1 MALVYNPV
9 TGRMEETAAGR
20 PAVPPVGIG
29 LTPEQQAAQR
39 RAQQQQAMAERL
51 VQTRTGLA
59 SALGQAA
66 DTVQGAYGTVLNAA
80 TAVPRTAL
88 GVATGEIP
96 VTFDNRL
103 PGQDT
108 RDRIRADLQSA
119 QNARWVENNPQAV
132 EQAQGFG
139 LGVAQRAVAHGLQ
152 PPGGYPGISTP
163 TAPPGV
169 TTPTAPPEVGSD
181 QTPAAPSM
189 DAPAYNRGRTP
200 TGPEAPIYQPQE
212 RGNYNMYNTDQTAL
226 AARAAQTS
234 GINFGFGV
242 GGAPTA
248 GEYLATMQARDAQE
262 ARAAQQRR
270 AAAQDRLDMLNLRDR
285 LESDNPFVRR
295 AARLEME
302 GLNQR
307 MGLGITEAGATDRQV
322 MQGDTSRDVAGI
334 QGRFGLAQAD
344 LSNAGALQR
353 TQLEVDQRAQQVAD
367 MLAQDQA
374 QFEASPD
381 NRRGALVTAL
391 VQAMLEAGDTQGA
404 ISALYGTQPAAPA
417 RPETKILQGPTGEA
431 IGVVVNG
438 IPRPFTPE
446 EIAEL
451 VAAQQMIRPPA
462 R

>member
-9 TGRMEETAAGR
+9 TGRMEEVAAVPAATT
-20 PAVPPVGIG
+20 PAVPVGVG
-29 LTPEQQAAQR
+29 LTPEQQQ
-39 RAQQQQAMAERL
+39 AQQRARQQRAMAERL

-96 VTFDNRL
+96 VTFDDRL

-119 QNARWVENNPQAV
+119 QNARWVENNPQAA
-132 EQAQGFG
+132 EQARGFG
-139 LGVAQRAVAHGLQ
+139 LGVAQRAVAQGLQ

-163 TAPPGV
+163 TAPPELG
-169 TTPTAPPEVGSD
+169 PD
-181 QTPAAPSM
+181 QTPAPPSV

-226 AARAAQTS
+226 AARAAPTS

-248 GEYLATMQARDAQE
+248 SEYLAQMAQQDAAE
-262 ARAAQQRR
+262 ARATQQRR
-270 AAAQDRLDMLNLRDR
+270 AEAQAGVERIGIRNRM
-285 LESDNPFVRR
+285 ESDDPFVRR
-295 AARLEME
+295 AARAELDALEGRL
-302 GLNQR
+302 GLAT
-307 MGLGITEAGATDRQV
+307 TERGATERQQ
-322 MQGDTSRDVAGI
+322 MQGAASRDVAGI

-353 TQLEVDQRAQQVAD
+353 TQLEVDQRAQQAAAL
-367 MLAQDQA
+367 LAQDQA

-381 NRRGALVTAL
+381 NRRGALIAAL

-417 RPETKILQGPTGEA
+417 RPDIKMVQGPAGET
-431 IGVVVNG
+431 IGVTVNG
-438 IPRPFTPE
+438 ALQPFAPE
-446 EIAEL
+446 EIAAL
-451 VAAQQMIRPPA
+451 AQALQAYRVPVQ
-462 R
+462 